1 MNLST
6 LKRAGLCPYFYEQ
19 AQNTDSVL
27 ARITHEYRD
36 SYLALTDMGE
46 TRCRIVGTK
55 LNEFK
60 TTGNF
65 PAVGDWVEVTQNPM
79 ASFSSIDRLMHRK
92 NLIER
97 GGITSG
103 VRAQTIAAN
112 VDFGL
117 VIVPLSTKIN
127 VARLERFIS
136 ILVKSQVTPVVVL
149 SKSDQSISDVGQEVE
164 NLMAHLGFDHVYPI
178 SSTDKLGLEALFQ
191 FFENG
196 KTSILLGASGVG
208 KSTLINAILETKENK
223 TKEQKTQEVRAAD
236 DKGKHTTVSR
246 SLHLTPQNGIL
257 IDTPGI
263 RALSLT
269 ISEEDVDESFQDV
282 ARLIGL
288 CRFNNCSHQQ
298 ESSCAV
304 TSALESGELAH
315 SRWRSYQKLQGEARH
330 FRAKEDRLFRSQE
343 LGRWKKISK
352 AARAKRNYK
361 DY

>member
-6 LKRAGLCPYFYEQ
+6 LKRAGLCPFFYKQ
-19 AQNTDSVL
+19 AQNTNSIL

-36 SYLALTDMGE
+36 SYLALTDEGE
-46 TRCRIVGTK
+46 IRCRIIGTK

-60 TTGNF
+60 ANGNF
-65 PAVGDWVEVTQNPM
+65 PAVGDWIEATQNPM
-79 ASFSSIDRLMHRK
+79 ASFSSIERVLERK

-117 VIVPLSTKIN
+117 VIVPLSTNIN
-127 VARLERFIS
+127 YARLERFIS
-136 ILVKSQVTPVVVL
+136 ILTKSQVAPVVVL
-149 SKSDQSISDVGQEVE
+149 SKCDQSINEVEQEVE
-164 NLMAHLGFDHVYPI
+164 NLKEHLAIEHVYPI
-178 SSTDKLGLEALFQ
+178 SSIDKLGLEVLYQ
-191 FFENG
+191 FFENA

-208 KSTLINAILETKENK
+208 KSTLINVILENQA
-223 TKEQKTQEVRAAD
+223 QKTQEVRQAD

-246 SLHLTPQNGIL
+246 SLHLTPQNGII

-298 ESSCAV
+298 EASCAIQL
-304 TSALESGELAH
+304 ALEDGDLAQ

-343 LGRWKKISK
+343 LGKWKKISK